1 MSEPTITCGEGVPPI
16 VTLTTPPSFTKP
28 VPVSMITVPGQ
39 FFDVNPGKRRG
50 SQSSRFN
57 DYARFSFGPP
67 EAVIESAC
75 DRLESLISDAKSKG

>member
-1 MSEPTITCGEGVPPI
+1 MGLFQAALEEKVI
-16 VTLTTPPSFTKP
+16 L
-28 VPVSMITVPGQ
+28 VPGQ

-67 EAVIESAC
+67 QSVLESAC
-75 DRLESLISDAKSKG
+75 DRLGNLISRAKKA